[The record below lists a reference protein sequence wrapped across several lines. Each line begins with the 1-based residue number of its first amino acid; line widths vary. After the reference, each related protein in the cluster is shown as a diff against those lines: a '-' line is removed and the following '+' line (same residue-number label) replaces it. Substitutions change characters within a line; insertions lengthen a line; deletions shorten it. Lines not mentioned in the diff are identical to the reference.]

1 MAQFHNDVSD
11 LKTLAAS
18 LLLIATSFITNM
30 ASHLINNYEAYFKLL
45 TLFSL
50 SLVIL
55 INAGKAFKM
64 VYESIKQVV
73 EFIKRITGK

>member
-1 MAQFHNDVSD
+1 MAQMHNDINDV
-11 LKTLAAS
+11 KTLITS

-30 ASHLINNYEAYFKLL
+30 ASHLIENYEVYFKLL

-50 SLVIL
+50 SLVIF

-64 VYESIKQVV
+64 IYESIKQVI
-73 EFIKRITGK
+73 EFIKRVTGR

>member
-1 MAQFHNDVSD
+1 MAQMHNDINDV
-11 LKTLAAS
+11 KTLITS

-30 ASHLINNYEAYFKLL
+30 ASHLIENYEVYFKLL

-50 SLVIL
+50 SLVIF

-73 EFIKRITGK
+73 EFINKLRK

>member
-1 MAQFHNDVSD
+1 MAQIHNDINDV
-11 LKTLAAS
+11 KTLITS

-64 VYESIKQVV
+64 IYESIKQVI
-73 EFIKRITGK
+73 EFINKITGK